1 MWVDGRAFLAFL
13 RRGQLRGAESG
24 QSLRGQGSLRP
35 LSVQESEDE
44 NLAKAGCV
52 HVCACTCVRVW
63 VHAHPCMHI
72 CVLIGIFICT
82 PCL

>member
-44 NLAKAGCV
+44 NLAKAR
-52 HVCACTCVRVW
+52 CANKDSY
-63 VHAHPCMHI
+63 
-72 CVLIGIFICT
+72 
-82 PCL
+82 